1 MNLKRYFLNED
12 VKNNNKKKK
21 CLGLQDKGVCYNV

>member
-1 MNLKRYFLNED
+1 MNLKRHFSNED

-21 CLGLQDKGVCYNV
+21 CSGLQDKGACYNA